1 MPPLPSHRWTRR
13 GLLGAAGVLL
23 SACSRRGSQSQTP
36 SPSVA
41 SASVRTAATPSPA
54 SSSSSPTPT
63 PTPTPSASASI
74 ADVLRP
80 GVVNVLFLGNDS
92 RTDNWSG
99 RPDVIM
105 VAQLSADRTK
115 LAIVSI
121 PRDTY
126 VSYAGGGSGKVNAA
140 QTRGGTAGMVKT
152 VSALFGGLQI
162 HYVAHTGFAGFIAIT
177 RWLKGITVTNRHAT
191 TAKVISTGRMVSFKK
206 GRITLEGTDGLIYA
220 RERKTLPLGD
230 LDRAE
235 RHRALMQGMITR
247 LKQHATSDP
256 KELPALLRMLL
267 KNTKVS
273 GGISEQN
280 VLGLLPAL
288 RRVDERTM
296 ISLQVPIQGFAMVN
310 GASVNR
316 VNDARLRAL
325 GAALRAGDASAYVKQ
340 YGQGYAPGS

>member
-1 MPPLPSHRWTRR
+1 MTMPPSHRWTRR
-13 GLLGAAGVLL
+13 GLLGAAAALL
-23 SACSRRGSQSQTP
+23 SACSRRGSQTETP
-36 SPSVA
+36 SPSA
-41 SASVRTAATPSPA
+41 PPATSSGTATPSQ
-54 SSSSSPTPT
+54 SSSSARATPTPSPTPT
-63 PTPTPSASASI
+63 ATASI

-115 LAIVSI
+115 LAVVSI
-121 PRDTY
+121 PRDTF
-126 VSYAGGGSGKVNAA
+126 VSYAGGGSGKINAA

-162 HYVAHTGFAGFIAIT
+162 HYVAQTGFAGFIAIT

-191 TAKVISTGRMVSFKK
+191 TAKVISTGRVVFFKK

-235 RHRALMQGMITR
+235 RHRALLQGMISR
-247 LKQHATSDP
+247 LKQHAATEP
-256 KELPALLRMLL
+256 TQLPMLLRMLL

-316 VNDARLRAL
+316 VNAARMRAL
-325 GAALRAGDASAYVKQ
+325 GEAMRTADPAAYVKQ
-340 YGQGYAPGS
+340 YGQGYAPGA